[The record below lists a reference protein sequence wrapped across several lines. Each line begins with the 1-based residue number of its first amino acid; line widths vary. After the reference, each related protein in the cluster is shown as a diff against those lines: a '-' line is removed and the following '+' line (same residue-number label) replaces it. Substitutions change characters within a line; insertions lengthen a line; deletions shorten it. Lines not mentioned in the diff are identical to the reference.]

1 VDVQSPLWAGCAE
14 QASLFRDVD
23 DLQAKDDSG
32 QSRVRPLACEA
43 DEESAIEGGGFPM
56 QALVLERRNE
66 LTLRD
71 IPLDEEVALGPQDVR
86 IKLHTVGICG
96 SDVHYYTH
104 GAIGQFVVREPMVLG
119 HEASGTVIEVGSA
132 VSHLEEGDRVC
143 MEPGI
148 PDPNSRASR
157 LGMYNLDPAVRF
169 WATPPIHGVL
179 RPTVIHPAAF
189 TFKLPDNVSF
199 AEGAMV
205 EPLAVGMHAATKAKI
220 KPGDL
225 AIVMGAG
232 PIGMVT
238 ALAALAGGCSQ
249 VVMTDVVQPKLD
261 LAATLGPITPVN
273 VANQD
278 LKSLIDE
285 MTDGWGADLV
295 FECSG
300 NEKAAAGVFGPLC
313 PGGTVVF
320 VGIPLQPIAYDV
332 ASAMVKEARVEQIFR
347 YAHVYPRAIALMGSG
362 QLNVKPLI
370 TDTFDFSESVRAF
383 DFAVQMPPTSVK
395 AQIEMP

>member
-1 VDVQSPLWAGCAE
+1 ME
-14 QASLFRDVD
+14 
-23 DLQAKDDSG
+23 
-32 QSRVRPLACEA
+32 
-43 DEESAIEGGGFPM
+43 
-56 QALVLERRNE
+56 ALVLEKKDV

-71 IPLDEEVALGPQDVR
+71 IDLGETLGPHDVR
-86 IKLHTVGICG
+86 IALRTVGICG

-104 GAIGQFVVREPMVLG
+104 GAIGQFVVRAPMVLG
-119 HEASGTVIEVGSA
+119 HEASGIITEVGGA
-132 VSHLEEGDRVC
+132 VEHLKVGDRVC

-148 PDPNSRASR
+148 PDPNSKAT
-157 LGMYNLDPAVRF
+157 LQGMYNLDPAVRF
-169 WATPPIHGVL
+169 WATPPVHGVL
-179 RPTVIHPAAF
+179 RPSVIHPAAF

-205 EPLAVGMHAATKAKI
+205 EPVAVGMHAATKAKI

-249 VVMTDVVQPKLD
+249 VIMTDVQQPKLD

-273 VANQD
+273 VAKQN
-278 LKSLIDE
+278 LKEVVDA
-285 MTDGWGADLV
+285 MTDGWGANLV

-300 NEKAAAGVFGPLC
+300 NEKAAAGVFEPLC
-313 PGGTVVF
+313 PGGAVVY

-332 ASAMVKEARVEQIFR
+332 AAAMVKEARVEHVFR
-347 YAHVYPRAIALMGSG
+347 YAHVYPRAIALMASG
-362 QLNVKPLI
+362 KLNVKPLI
-370 TDTFDFSESVRAF
+370 TDTFRFAESVEAF
-383 DFAVQMPPTSVK
+383 DFAVNMPPTSVK
-395 AQIEMP
+395 AQIVVAE